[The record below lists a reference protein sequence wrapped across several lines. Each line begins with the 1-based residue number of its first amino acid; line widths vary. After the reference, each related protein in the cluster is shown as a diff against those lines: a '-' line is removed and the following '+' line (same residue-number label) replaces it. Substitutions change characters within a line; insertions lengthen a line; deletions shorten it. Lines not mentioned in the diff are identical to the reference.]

1 MLIPGDSLVQCAVCG
16 DQSAINAVL
25 QPTTA
30 HKYLLPTAGMGC
42 VSLVQALLAVGVDV
56 NTIGV
61 RGATALTEAAW
72 GGHPLVVTL
81 LLQQGAWTW
90 QQNEQGRRA
99 VHWAALQ
106 GHAACLELL
115 LDHLRPSPDVET
127 MPSSRGMLSSASA
140 SASVSTLASSPSLQV
155 SASSSS
161 SLTRISSSPSPSPAT
176 ADATYAS
183 NINSSDEKELTP
195 LMLASRNG
203 HASCVHTLIDRG
215 CEMNLR
221 SAYGRSA
228 VGFAAKYGH
237 LQCVRL
243 LLKAGADVTL
253 CDTRGVGKGFTPLD
267 HARSREHAECVALLT
282 TA

>member
-1 MLIPGDSLVQCAVCG
+1 
-16 DQSAINAVL
+16 
-25 QPTTA
+25 
-30 HKYLLPTAGMGC
+30 
-42 VSLVQALLAVGVDV
+42 
-56 NTIGV
+56 
-61 RGATALTEAAW
+61 
-72 GGHPLVVTL
+72 
-81 LLQQGAWTW
+81 
-90 QQNEQGRRA
+90 
-99 VHWAALQ
+99 
-106 GHAACLELL
+106 
-115 LDHLRPSPDVET
+115 
-127 MPSSRGMLSSASA
+127 
-140 SASVSTLASSPSLQV
+140 
-155 SASSSS
+155 
-161 SLTRISSSPSPSPAT
+161 
-176 ADATYAS
+176 
-183 NINSSDEKELTP
+183 
-195 LMLASRNG
+195 MLASRNG